1 MKKIIPAFLLII
13 LLACSHTFSPDTSWK
28 GKSWVLVEMKG
39 VPVQLSGSVSRDAH
53 LEFIPGQHKYTG
65 TGGCNRIN
73 GNYNV
78 IKKTRISFTD
88 PASTNMLCSDIDF
101 ENTFLSTLR
110 SVDNFISDEQVLLLK
125 RGGEVVL
132 KFKAR

>member
-1 MKKIIPAFLLII
+1 
-13 LLACSHTFSPDTSWK
+13 
-28 GKSWVLVEMKG
+28 
-39 VPVQLSGSVSRDAH
+39 
-53 LEFIPGQHKYTG
+53 
-65 TGGCNRIN
+65 
-73 GNYNV
+73 
-78 IKKTRISFTD
+78 
-88 PASTNMLCSDIDF
+88 MLCSDIDF